1 MREIRALLHPATA
14 VPALPHG
21 STGPPG
27 QEYMLFFI
35 IALFLFHLLLLTWR
49 RCCVQKRAVLP
60 VAKSLAKRSRGLC
73 CMWRQRC
80 LLRHGLYWHLRLQR
94 YNVVGNRSDF
104 FQKVINRVIHSAVT
118 LPFPLGGL
126 YYEGDMLTVL
136 HRVALLPDSR
146 NATVSRSK
154 PLLMYSETNEEKEK
168 C

>member
-1 MREIRALLHPATA
+1 MGCIGTYGCKDTTLSET
-14 VPALPHG
+14 V
-21 STGPPG
+21 
-27 QEYMLFFI
+27 
-35 IALFLFHLLLLTWR
+35 
-49 RCCVQKRAVLP
+49 
-60 VAKSLAKRSRGLC
+60 
-73 CMWRQRC
+73 
-80 LLRHGLYWHLRLQR
+80 
-94 YNVVGNRSDF
+94 SDF